1 MPSALS
7 ASTFR
12 DPSLGDHTSPDR
24 LRARAQRRGIRRDVL
39 AGLQATPKTLP
50 PKLFYDDAGAALFE
64 RICALPEYYVTR
76 AELEILE
83 ACSRELAGHLGP
95 RVVLV
100 EYGSGAG
107 VKVRLLLD
115 ALDAAAAYVPVD
127 ISASQLRCVADEI
140 QAAYPA
146 LDVRPVCAD
155 FTRPLTLPTLAP
167 GGRPVAF
174 FPGSTLGNFH
184 PPDAAA
190 FLRRI
195 ARTVG
200 RHGALVVGLDRRKAA
215 ATLEAA
221 YDDAQGVTAAFNRNL
236 LARINRELAAD
247 FDLAAFEHRA
257 VWNAAESRIEMHL
270 ESGRTQAVRVAGR
283 RIAFAAGER
292 IWTECSYKYDDRSL
306 AALAAASGLTVERR
320 WTDADDRFWVLL
332 LRVL

>member
-1 MPSALS
+1 VTAPAL
-7 ASTFR
+7 
-12 DPSLGDHTSPDR
+12 
-24 LRARAQRRGIRRDVL
+24 RRGTGAERDRRRDGVRRDVL
-39 AGLQATPKTLP
+39 AGLRATPKTLP

-64 RICALPEYYVTR
+64 RICELPEYYLTR

-83 ACSRELAGHLGP
+83 ACAPELARHIGP
-95 RVVLV
+95 RAVLV

-115 ALDAAAAYVPVD
+115 ALVAAAAYVPVD
-127 ISASQLRCVADEI
+127 ISAAQLRRVADEI
-140 QAAYPA
+140 RAVYPG
-146 LDVRPVCAD
+146 LDVRPLCAD
-155 FTRPLTLPTLAP
+155 FTRPLTLPALAP
-167 GGRPVAF
+167 GERPVAF

-184 PPDAAA
+184 PPEAAA

-200 RHGALVVGLDRRKAA
+200 RQGAIVLGLDRRKAA

-236 LARINRELAAD
+236 LARINRELGAD

-257 VWNAAESRIEMHL
+257 VWNAAESRVEMHL
-270 ESGRTQAVRVAGR
+270 ESRRAQAVRVAGI

-292 IWTECSYKYDDRSL
+292 IWTECSYKYDDRAL
-306 AALAAASGLTVERR
+306 AALAAAAGLTVERR
-320 WTDADDRFWVLL
+320 WTDAGDRFWVLL
-332 LRVL
+332 LRVP